1 MSQTDFFL
9 RFKNLSP
16 NIRDYERANGY
27 TGLKTALT
35 LPPGQ
40 VVERIE
46 KAGLLGR
53 GGAGFPTALKWKADT
68 AAGKA
73 PSYIVCNAD
82 EGEPGTFKDRFIM
95 THSPHLMIEGMII
108 AAYAVRAAKGFI
120 YIRGEYPEIA
130 AKLEISLQEAERA
143 GYLGKNITENFS
155 FTIEIIKG
163 GGSYVV
169 GDETALLNSLMG
181 NRGIPWN
188 KPPFPAEKGLW
199 GQPTFVNNVETLA
212 CAALI
217 LQYGSDWFRSM
228 GTPESPGPKLY
239 CISGQIKTPGVYE
252 APMGTTVR
260 ELISMAG
267 GVTGVLKAIQI
278 GGTAGP
284 VYPDEALDF
293 HLDFKSMNSRGGILG
308 SGAIVVMNTDTS
320 MAEVLEVEMRFFAEE
335 SCGKCFP
342 CRYGTRQLSF
352 MADNIVL
359 GKGRME
365 FLELMEETADI
376 MHGASFCPFG
386 KSVEMPLKSILKN
399 FSGELHALIRQNN
412 YIREAQI

>member
-1 MSQTDFFL
+1 MNQTDLFL

-16 NIRDYERANGY
+16 NIDDYLNENGY
-27 TGLKTALT
+27 SGLRTALT
-35 LPPGQ
+35 LTSAQ
-40 VVERIE
+40 IIEKIE
-46 KAGLLGR
+46 KARLLGR
-53 GGAGFPTALKWKADT
+53 GGAGFPTAIKWKAST
-68 AAGKA
+68 GKT

-95 THSPHLMIEGMII
+95 THSPHMMIEGMVI
-108 AAYAVRAAKGFI
+108 AAYAVKATKGYI

-130 AKLEISLQEAERA
+130 SNLENSLLEAEQR
-143 GYLGKNITENFS
+143 GYLGKNITKDFS
-155 FTIEIIKG
+155 FSIEIIKG

-199 GQPTFVNNVETLA
+199 EQPTYINNVETLA
-212 CAALI
+212 CVSLI
-217 LQYGSDWFRSM
+217 LQYGSDWFRSI

-239 CISGQIKTPGVYE
+239 CISGKVQSPGVYE
-252 APMGTTVR
+252 APMGSTVR
-260 ELISMAG
+260 DLISLAG
-267 GVTGVLKAIQI
+267 GVIGTLKAIQI

-284 VYPDEALDF
+284 IYPSEALDF
-293 HLDFKSMNSRGGILG
+293 HLDFKSMSSKGGILG

-352 MADNIVL
+352 MANNIVL
-359 GKGRME
+359 GKGKRD

-376 MHGASFCPFG
+376 MKGSSFCPFG
-386 KSVEMPLKSILKN
+386 KSVEMPVKSVLNN
-399 FSGELHALIRQNN
+399 FSGELHALIRQND
-412 YIREAQI
+412 YIREVQI